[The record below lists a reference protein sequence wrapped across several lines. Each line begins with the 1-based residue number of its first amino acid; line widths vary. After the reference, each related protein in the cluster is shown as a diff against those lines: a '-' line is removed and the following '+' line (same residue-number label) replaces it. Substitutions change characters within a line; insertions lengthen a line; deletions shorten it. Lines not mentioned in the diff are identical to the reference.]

1 MPPYYMHVVSPHP
14 NATILHACCFVPPK
28 CHHITCLLFCPT
40 QMPPYYMPVVLS
52 HPNATI
58 LHACCFVPPKCH
70 HITCLLFCPTQMQ
83 PYYMPVVL
91 SHPNATILHA
101 CCFVPPKCHHIT
113 CLLFC
118 PTQMPP
124 YYMPVV
130 LSHPNAT
137 ILHAC
142 CFVPPT
148 ECIPRL
154 VSVIE
159 HPESKQPENINATE
173 NAISAVVKICK
184 YNGSKVNVDD
194 IIPRLMHWLPVT
206 EDVDEAVHIYNYIC
220 DLLEA

>member
-1 MPPYYMHVVSPHP
+1 M
-14 NATILHACCFVPPK
+14 
-28 CHHITCLLFCPT
+28 FCPSHRIHPSPG
-40 QMPPYYMPVVLS
+40 QHDWICGVQLS
-52 HPNATI
+52 ESRELENVNA
-58 LHACCFVPPKCH
+58 PE
-70 HITCLLFCPTQMQ
+70 
-83 PYYMPVVL
+83 
-91 SHPNATILHA
+91 
-101 CCFVPPKCHHIT
+101 
-113 CLLFC
+113 
-118 PTQMPP
+118 
-124 YYMPVV
+124 
-130 LSHPNAT
+130 NAT

>member
-1 MPPYYMHVVSPHP
+1 
-14 NATILHACCFVPPK
+14 
-28 CHHITCLLFCPT
+28 
-40 QMPPYYMPVVLS
+40 MPVVLS
-52 HPNATI
+52 HPKA
-58 LHACCFVPPKCH
+58 F
-70 HITCLLFCPTQMQ
+70 
-83 PYYMPVVL
+83 
-91 SHPNATILHA
+91 
-101 CCFVPPKCHHIT
+101 
-113 CLLFC
+113 
-118 PTQMPP
+118 
-124 YYMPVV
+124 
-130 LSHPNAT
+130 

-148 ECIPRL
+148 ECIPCL